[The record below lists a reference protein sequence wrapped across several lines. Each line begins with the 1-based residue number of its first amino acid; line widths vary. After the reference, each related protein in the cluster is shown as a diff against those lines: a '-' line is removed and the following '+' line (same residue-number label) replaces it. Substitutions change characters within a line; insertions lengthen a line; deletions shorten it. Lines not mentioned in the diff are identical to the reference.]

1 MKWQPIDAFP
11 EKSKDIYGQRR
22 ERARNLIT
30 EIYNSGAEI
39 AAIED
44 TDNEY
49 PSLMRMRVVFD
60 EEARR
65 VRRKLGFEITFS
77 VRKDKLYV
85 QIVRPDDRKES
96 E

>member
-11 EKSKDIYGQRR
+11 EKSKDIYAQRR

-49 PSLMRMRVVFD
+49 PSLERMRIIFD